1 MDLDETSFTE
11 ILKELAEQG
20 KKTQK
25 VIADLE
31 EKLADKDN
39 QLNIL
44 IEESKALI
52 ATFDRKYDT
61 IEVKAPR
68 PDLSEVNLAILK
80 GFVGINQAIEKGPK
94 PIIRQIRFTLFPEQV
109 RAPEYYHAMMR
120 GLVWIILGSLFMV
133 LTYLLINRCL

>member
-20 KKTQK
+20 RKTQK

-39 QLNIL
+39 QLNNL
-44 IEESKALI
+44 MEESKALI
-52 ATFDRKYDT
+52 ASFEHKYET

-133 LTYLLINRCL
+133 LTYLLVNRCL

>member
-11 ILKELAEQG
+11 ILKELVEQG
-20 KKTQK
+20 KSTQK

-31 EKLADKDN
+31 EKLTDKDN
-39 QLNIL
+39 QLNAL
-44 IEESKALI
+44 IGESKALV
-52 ATFDRKYDT
+52 ASFEHKYET
-61 IEVKAPR
+61 IEVKAPQ
-68 PDLSEVNLAILK
+68 PDLSEVRLAILK

-120 GLVWIILGSLFMV
+120 GLVWIILASLFMV
-133 LTYLLINRCL
+133 LTYLLIN